1 MQGVVSVVCLPHSP
15 LQVPAVGQGSLKP
28 IQKLLQGSWWCVSW
42 YPLSTRC
49 LAPWGHTDVHV
60 IGKLSQKRWHAVCT
74 CLRLPR
80 GFLGA
85 RPERLSPRG
94 HTAACP
100 AALLGSVIPASSPP
114 RRQECGSQHKCT
126 LSTMSP
132 SAKWS
137 LGAANPTRRLT
148 VTQQQ
153 HRSWTPTLPPDSK
166 KNHTRRVNL
175 NYLICTDQEKELE

>member
-100 AALLGSVIPASSPP
+100 AALLGSVIPASSPHGD
-114 RRQECGSQHKCT
+114 RNVDH
-126 LSTMSP
+126 STSAHCPPCPQVQSGHWGLRILLGVSP
-132 SAKWS
+132 LPNSS
-137 LGAANPTRRLT
+137 IDRGPQPCPLT
-148 VTQQQ
+148 VRKTIQDV
-153 HRSWTPTLPPDSK
+153 ST
-166 KNHTRRVNL
+166 
-175 NYLICTDQEKELE
+175 